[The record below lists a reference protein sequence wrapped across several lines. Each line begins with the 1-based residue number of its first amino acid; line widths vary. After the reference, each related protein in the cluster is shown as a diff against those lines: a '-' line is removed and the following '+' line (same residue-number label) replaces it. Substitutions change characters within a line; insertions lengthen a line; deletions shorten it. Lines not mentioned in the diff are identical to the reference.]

1 MDDVASPELLDT
13 PMPKLMLLTSVENS
27 FKYALKL
34 YEIMNLLIKVDRW
47 EENGQTFV
55 RLIVEDD
62 GDGYPEEMLRGFEQ
76 FTGSSAGSA
85 SRTSGIPSGC
95 GMGSRAGAD

>member
-1 MDDVASPELLDT
+1 
-13 PMPKLMLLTSVENS
+13 MPKLMLLTIVENS

-34 YEIMNLLIKVDRW
+34 YEMMNLLIKVDRW
-47 EENGQTFV
+47 EENGQAFV

-76 FTGSSAGSA
+76 FTGSSGGCRHPERPGYLPAAVWAAG
-85 SRTSGIPSGC
+85 GL
-95 GMGSRAGAD
+95 GAD